1 MQQETHCFG
10 CDGKFGGYDG
20 VACSKRS
27 SFLEFSEDVTI
38 DGEDLLEIRE
48 FYFYRNKSL
57 ETPLCWE
64 CALCRVLEY
73 TSKYSEKLMEE
84 GDESDEDDEGEGG
97 DEDVGGDEGDEGDEG
112 DDGIECSE
120 RDEHVRGD
128 GGDECSEGNEGNE
141 GDT

>member
-1 MQQETHCFG
+1 MQQMQQETHCFG

-38 DGEDLLEIRE
+38 DGDNLLEIRE

-73 TSKYSEKLMEE
+73 TSRYSEKLMEE
-84 GDESDEDDEGEGG
+84 GDESDEDDECEGG
-97 DEDVGGDEGDEGDEG
+97 DGDFEEIGGDGCDGGDEGHQRSVRDGDVGGD
-112 DDGIECSE
+112 
-120 RDEHVRGD
+120 
-128 GGDECSEGNEGNE
+128 GGD
-141 GDT
+141 T

>member
-73 TSKYSEKLMEE
+73 TSRYSEKLMEE
-84 GDESDEDDEGEGG
+84 GDEGDEDDEGDECEGG
-97 DEDVGGDEGDEGDEG
+97 DGDVGGDGGDEGHQ
-112 DDGIECSE
+112 CSE
-120 RDEHVRGD
+120 RDEHVGGD

>member
-1 MQQETHCFG
+1 MQQMQQMQQETHCFG

-84 GDESDEDDEGEGG
+84 GDESDEDDECDECEGGDGDVGAGACEGTGGEGG
-97 DEDVGGDEGDEGDEG
+97 GA
-112 DDGIECSE
+112 
-120 RDEHVRGD
+120 
-128 GGDECSEGNEGNE
+128 
-141 GDT
+141 

>member
-73 TSKYSEKLMEE
+73 TSRYSEKLMEE
-84 GDESDEDDEGEGG
+84 GDEDDECEGG
-97 DEDVGGDEGDEGDEG
+97 DGDVGGIGGDGGDGGDEGHQ
-112 DDGIECSE
+112 CSE
-120 RDEHVRGD
+120 RDEHVGGD

>member
-1 MQQETHCFG
+1 MQQMQQETHCFG

-20 VACSKRS
+20 VASSKRS

-73 TSKYSEKLMEE
+73 TSRYSEKLMEE
-84 GDESDEDDEGEGG
+84 GDEGDECEGG
-97 DEDVGGDEGDEGDEG
+97 DGDVGGIGGDEG

-120 RDEHVRGD
+120 
-128 GGDECSEGNEGNE
+128 GNE

>member
-1 MQQETHCFG
+1 MQQMQQETHCFG

-73 TSKYSEKLMEE
+73 TSRYSEKLMEE
-84 GDESDEDDEGEGG
+84 GDEDDECEGG
-97 DEDVGGDEGDEGDEG
+97 DGDVGGIGGDEGHQ
-112 DDGIECSE
+112 CCE
-120 RDEHVRGD
+120 RDEHVGGD

>member
-1 MQQETHCFG
+1 MQQMQQMQQETHCFG

-73 TSKYSEKLMEE
+73 TSRYSEKLMEE
-84 GDESDEDDEGEGG
+84 GDEDDECEGG
-97 DEDVGGDEGDEGDEG
+97 DGDVGGIGGDEG

-120 RDEHVRGD
+120 
-128 GGDECSEGNEGNE
+128 GNE

>member
-1 MQQETHCFG
+1 MQQMQQMQQETHCFG

-128 GGDECSEGNEGNE
+128 TEDDLE
-141 GDT
+141 

>member
-1 MQQETHCFG
+1 MQQMQQETHCFG

-48 FYFYRNKSL
+48 FYFYKNKSL

-73 TSKYSEKLMEE
+73 TSRYSEKLMEE
-84 GDESDEDDEGEGG
+84 GDEDDECEGG
-97 DEDVGGDEGDEGDEG
+97 DGDVGGIGG

-120 RDEHVRGD
+120 
-128 GGDECSEGNEGNE
+128 GNE

>member
-84 GDESDEDDEGEGG
+84 GDESDEGHEGAKGRS
-97 DEDVGGDEGDEGDEG
+97 VGKGQSS
-112 DDGIECSE
+112 SE
-120 RDEHVRGD
+120 
-128 GGDECSEGNEGNE
+128 NEGRACRSDGRNHRRCRW
-141 GDT
+141 

>member
-1 MQQETHCFG
+1 MQQMQQETHCFG

-73 TSKYSEKLMEE
+73 TSRYSEKLMEE
-84 GDESDEDDEGEGG
+84 GDEDDEGDECEGG
-97 DEDVGGDEGDEGDEG
+97 DGDVGGIGGDGGDEGHQ
-112 DDGIECSE
+112 CSE
-120 RDEHVRGD
+120 RDGHLGGD
-128 GGDECSEGNEGNE
+128 GGDECNEGNEGNE

>member
-1 MQQETHCFG
+1 MQQMQQETHCFG

-97 DEDVGGDEGDEGDEG
+97 DEDVGGDEGDE
-112 DDGIECSE
+112 
-120 RDEHVRGD
+120 
-128 GGDECSEGNEGNE
+128 CSEGNEGNE
-141 GDT
+141 GDTQHNEGNEGDTQDKVE

>member
-1 MQQETHCFG
+1 MQQMQQETHCFG

-73 TSKYSEKLMEE
+73 TSRYSEKLMEE
-84 GDESDEDDEGEGG
+84 GDGSDEDDEGDECEGG
-97 DEDVGGDEGDEGDEG
+97 DWHVG
-112 DDGIECSE
+112 
-120 RDEHVRGD
+120 GD